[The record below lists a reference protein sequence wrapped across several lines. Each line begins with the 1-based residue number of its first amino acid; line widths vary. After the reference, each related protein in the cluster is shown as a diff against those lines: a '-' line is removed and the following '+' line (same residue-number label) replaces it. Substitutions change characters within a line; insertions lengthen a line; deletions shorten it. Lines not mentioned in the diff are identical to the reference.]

1 MQITRLFL
9 TRFLLILVLL
19 VHTGILLAQSLQD
32 IQKVRADDL
41 SDAQI
46 EQLIKRAEASGMNEQ
61 QLIAVARERGLPMSE
76 ISKLQQ
82 RIASLRS
89 GSRTTGS
96 RTTNGN
102 NQARQIGESEND
114 SIFEGIAEQDPFSD
128 LTPKQKQI
136 FGYTLFYNRE
146 LNFNPSLNIPTPPDY
161 IIGGGDQLLIDVYGA
176 SQQSY
181 ELTVNP
187 EGSIFVPN
195 IGPIKVAG
203 ATIAAATSRIKS
215 AMQQIYSGLGGS
227 DPNTFMELR
236 LGNIRTVSVAL
247 VGELNQPGNY
257 KLPSFASP
265 FNALF
270 AAGGPN
276 ENGSF
281 RHIQVYRDNKLLT
294 EIDVYDFL
302 VKGEQS
308 TTNTLRDND
317 VIIVPPV
324 RNRVE
329 VVGSVRRQGLFEIK
343 SGENLSDLISYAG
356 GFKAEAY
363 KERVTLTR
371 ITASERKVEDVDA
384 DSFTDFVPQDG
395 DSYRVGEILNRFI
408 NRVQVSGALM
418 RPGTFSLS
426 PDMKISDLIE
436 KANGLREDAFLN
448 RATLYRMQP
457 DFSLE
462 IISLDLEAIM
472 SGAGQDMVLQR
483 EDVLHIASIYDI
495 REEYFV
501 KISGEVNNPGSFPFG
516 ENMTV
521 ADLVMRSGGFK
532 ESASASQI
540 EIARRVKSEEDGK
553 LADIIRIEIDRDLK
567 LNAES
572 AEMELLPFDHVIVRR
587 SPGFQREKLVR
598 VEGEVNYPGEYA
610 ISRAN
615 ERISD
620 LLNRSGGLNPFAYA
634 KGATLIR
641 RNEFYD
647 VPSDQDIERKNLTS
661 VRKNILSGDSDRSEF
676 DKILLEKI
684 SEEIEEKEIDQADIE
699 GNLLSDEFRKK
710 TLETFVERDSV
721 DFEIKTMEMV
731 GIDLAAIL
739 RDPGGPNDLIL
750 QEGDVLSIPKELQTV
765 RMRGEVLYPTSARY
779 REKSGFKDYISR
791 AGGFTSRSHRGRSY
805 VVYANGDV
813 QRTKRFLFINVY
825 PTMEPGAEIIVPK
838 KPIRES
844 MSVQGWVGLATS
856 LATLVILIDRLGTN

>member
-1 MQITRLFL
+1 MRIKGPYRIK
-9 TRFLLILVLL
+9 FLLVLFFIPIYYS
-19 VHTGILLAQSLQD
+19 VTAQSLQD
-32 IQKVRADDL
+32 IQKLRADDL
-41 SDAQI
+41 SDVQI

-76 ISKLQQ
+76 ISKLQR
-82 RIASLRS
+82 RISSLRS
-89 GSRTTGS
+89 GGGAAATSTPNGS
-96 RTTNGN
+96 SQT
-102 NQARQIGESEND
+102 RQIAGGEVD
-114 SIFEGIAEQDPFSD
+114 SIFEGLEPQDPFAN
-128 LTPKQKQI
+128 LTPRQKQI
-136 FGYTLFYNRE
+136 FGYTLFYNKE
-146 LNFNPSLNIPTPPDY
+146 LNFNPSLNIPTPPSY

-181 ELTVNP
+181 ELVVNP
-187 EGSIFVPN
+187 EGNIFIPN
-195 IGPIKVAG
+195 IGPIQVGG
-203 ATIAAATSRIKS
+203 ASVAAASARIKT
-215 AMQQIYSGLGGS
+215 ALLQIYSGLAGT

-247 VGELNQPGNY
+247 VGELNRPGNY

-281 RHIQVYRDNKLLT
+281 RHIQLYRDNQLFI
-294 EIDVYDFL
+294 EIDIYDFL
-302 VKGEQS
+302 VKGEL
-308 TTNTLRDND
+308 TTTSTLRDND

-329 VVGSVRRQGLFEIK
+329 VVGPVRREGLFEVK
-343 SGENLSDLISYAG
+343 PGENLSDLIGYAG
-356 GFKAEAY
+356 GFKADAY
-363 KERVTLTR
+363 KERITLTR
-371 ITASERKVEDVDA
+371 VTETERKVVDVDA
-384 DSFTDFVPQDG
+384 ENFEDFVPQDG
-395 DSYRVGEILNRFI
+395 DSYRVGQIRDRFV
-408 NRVQVSGALM
+408 NRVQISGALM
-418 RPGTFSLS
+418 RPGTFSLHAG
-426 PDMKISDLIE
+426 MTVRELIE
-436 KANGLREDAFLN
+436 KAQGLREDAFLN
-448 RATLYRMQP
+448 RATLYRMQA

-462 IISLDLEAIM
+462 IIPLNLEEIIN
-472 SGAGQDMVLQR
+472 GEGKDVELQR
-483 EDVLHIASIYDI
+483 EDVLYIASIYDI

-521 ADLVMRSGGFK
+521 ADLVLRSGGFK

-540 EIARRVKSEEDGK
+540 EIARRVKSDQEGK
-553 LADIIRIEIDRDLK
+553 LAEIILIDVDRDLK
-567 LNAES
+567 LDGES
-572 AEMELLPFDHVIVRR
+572 AQLRLRPFDHVIVRR

-620 LLNRSGGLNPFAYA
+620 LLNRAGGINQFAYI

-647 VPSDQDIERKNLTS
+647 APSERDIETKNLSS
-661 VRKNILSGDSDRSEF
+661 VRRNILRSNSGRSEF
-676 DKILLEKI
+676 DEILLENI
-684 SEEIEEKEIDQADIE
+684 NEEVEEKDVEQTDVD
-699 GNLLSDEFRKK
+699 GNLISDDFRKK
-710 TLETFVERDSV
+710 TLESFVKRDSV
-721 DFEIKTMEMV
+721 QIEIKTMEMV

-739 RDPGGPNDLIL
+739 QNPGGPNDLIL

-779 REKSGFKDYISR
+779 REKSSFKDYISR

-813 QRTKRFLFINVY
+813 ERTKKFLFINVY
-825 PTMEPGAEIIVPK
+825 PSMEPGAEIIVPK
-838 KPIRES
+838 KPERQPI
-844 MSVQGWVGLATS
+844 SVQGWVGLATS